1 MERIKII
8 DTLNFE
14 ELKFIHE
21 NHNLGI
27 DCDCEECREYRRQA
41 KALDEAC
48 K

>member
-1 MERIKII
+1 MKLV
-8 DTLNFE
+8 DTLTFE

-27 DCDCEECREYRRQA
+27 DCDCEECREYRRQE
-41 KALDEAC
+41 KELGEV